1 MTQTVKCIL
10 SRLLCSI
17 LEFHLSGNSAFSVS
31 LRTVLL
37 LIGLILGT
45 IVLSSFL
52 PFALSHIVE
61 FGGTWL
67 CFGGIA
73 LYLVVFLL
81 YLVLL
86 LPFSFCWCL
95 PSSLVTCGLV
105 CVALKHPPQVLVP
118 KFPQVIVVSK
128 DVQLF
133 NCTYD
138 DSLF

>member
-45 IVLSSFL
+45 IVLSSSL
-52 PFALSHIVE
+52 PFPLSHIVVV
-61 FGGTWL
+61 FL
-67 CFGGIA
+67 

-81 YLVLL
+81 YLVVFRVFGVTW
-86 LPFSFCWCL
+86 LPFSFCCL
-95 PSSLVTCGLV
+95 TDLSHIEKDHQPMLGKIMRIE
-105 CVALKHPPQVLVP
+105 CVRFASHPPLR
-118 KFPQVIVVSK
+118 SS
-128 DVQLF
+128 VQ
-133 NCTYD
+133 C
-138 DSLF
+138 